1 MTWKGEG
8 VGGGKE
14 EETVGKE
21 GRDKEEGNEWG
32 EKEMEGIGGD
42 HMRLRESEGEEGRKL
57 GEKRERKRE

>member
-1 MTWKGEG
+1 M
-8 VGGGKE
+8 
-14 EETVGKE
+14 GKE

-42 HMRLRESEGEEGRKL
+42 RMRMRESEGEEGRKS